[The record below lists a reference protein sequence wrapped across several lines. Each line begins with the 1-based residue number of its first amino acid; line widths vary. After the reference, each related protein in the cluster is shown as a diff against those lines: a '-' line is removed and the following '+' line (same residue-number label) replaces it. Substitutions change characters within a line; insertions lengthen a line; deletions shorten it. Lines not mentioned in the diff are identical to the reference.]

1 MTIDFSKNRRLK
13 EFLNKQGVTPYE
25 LAINKLGYERVD
37 RVYNIVN
44 EKNGL
49 SDKMLDEI
57 LSVCPELNK
66 IWLLTGVGEM
76 LHNPETVKLFPEGV
90 QFTEGDDVN
99 PSSFTGSLV
108 YNIDGTC
115 GPSNRD
121 FEFTTE
127 YVIGSINLPGFDPK
141 MPIVEAVED
150 SMIPRINPHDLVG
163 LQEVVNWD
171 VIFWGKP
178 YFVITRD
185 YRMFKILNKCKDDQ
199 EYVILHSVNSDF
211 EDIQM
216 KKSEILKLFI
226 VKKVL
231 SLRTE
236 VM

>member
-1 MTIDFSKNRRLK
+1 MAIDFGKNRRLK
-13 EFLNKQGVTPYE
+13 EFLDNKGITPYE
-25 LAINKLGYERVD
+25 LAVNKLGYERVD
-37 RVYNIVN
+37 KIYNVIN

-49 SDKMLDEI
+49 SDKLLNEI
-57 LSVCPELNK
+57 LEVCPELSR
-66 IWLLTGVGEM
+66 IWLLTGIGEM
-76 LHNPETVKLFPEGV
+76 CMNQTALTVSEI
-90 QFTEGDDVN
+90 TSAEGDDIN

-121 FEFTTE
+121 LEFTTE
-127 YVIGSINLPGFDPK
+127 YVIGSINLPGFDPR
-141 MPIVEAVED
+141 MPIVQAVED

-163 LQEVVNWD
+163 LQEVINWD

-185 YRMFKILNKCKDDQ
+185 YRMFKILNKCRDDADS
-199 EYVILHSVNSDF
+199 VVLHSVNSDF

-216 KKSEILKLFI
+216 KKTDILKLFI